1 MYQQLFTIDMGKYWV
16 DRSFRHQVM
25 FGSDDPGLEQVRMSR
40 ALRNDMPWRAS
51 TIDLIM
57 GINALEYLGL
67 KEGSHDKA

>member
-1 MYQQLFTIDMGKYWV
+1 
-16 DRSFRHQVM
+16 
-25 FGSDDPGLEQVRMSR
+25 MSR